1 MRIVVV
7 GGGTGGSTFAG
18 TVARLTKH
26 DVVLAEAG
34 ADYGPFD
41 GLAWPS
47 ELLDSRRIPTTH
59 DWGLE
64 NEDPASGR
72 RFVVMRAKVLGGCS
86 AHNGC
91 SAVRGLRSDFD
102 GWAKVSGPFWAANDV
117 LADLEAVEKALRVRR
132 YDIAEITPFQQDV
145 YASALAAGFP
155 VSHNI
160 NDIDEGVGAS
170 ICPVNKVGGVRWN
183 AAFAFVDPV
192 RKQSNFS
199 IVDHFAAQELLFK
212 SGKIAGVR
220 GLRHGKPL
228 DIDADLVVLA
238 AGAYG
243 SPAILLRSGIGDGD
257 TLRDAGITVRH
268 ELPGVGRNLQDH
280 PCTVLDYEAKPELI
294 ARMIDFEKSR
304 LAFDEAIIVK
314 DRSAEAANP
323 VDIHIFSCG
332 GRRFEPQGWYWQLWV
347 GLLTARSRGQV
358 RPVRRNGE
366 LHFAIEHNHLSD
378 EAGHDMRVMMSG
390 IASARRIAAA
400 APLAGMLKEEL
411 APGPAMKGA
420 ALEQWARDNHVCY
433 FHPAGSCPIGTEPK
447 SGAVVDEMCRVH
459 GVTGVMVADASV
471 MPQVTAANTNIPT
484 AAMAYRL
491 ARHIDEIALR

>member
-7 GGGTGGSTFAG
+7 GGGTGGATFAG

-64 NEDPASGR
+64 DENPVTGR
-72 RFVVMRAKVLGGCS
+72 RFLVMRARVLGGCS

-102 GWAKVSGPFWAANDV
+102 GWADVSGPFWAANDM

-132 YDIAEITPFQQDV
+132 YDISEITPFQQDV
-145 YASALAAGFP
+145 HASALAAGFP
-155 VSHNI
+155 VSHDI
-160 NDIDEGVGAS
+160 NDIDEGAGAS

-199 IVDHFAAQELLFK
+199 IVDHFEARELLFQ
-212 SGKIAGVR
+212 SGKVAGVR
-220 GLRHGKPL
+220 GLRNGTQT
-228 DIDADLVVLA
+228 DIPADLVVLA

-243 SPAILLRSGIGDGD
+243 SPTILLRSGIGDGD
-257 TLRDAGITVRH
+257 TLRDAGIAVRH
-268 ELPGVGRNLQDH
+268 DLKGVGRNLQDH
-280 PCTVLDYEAKPELI
+280 PCTVLDYEAEPALI
-294 ARMIDFEKSR
+294 ERMIAYETSR
-304 LAFDEAIIVK
+304 LAFDEGIIVK
-314 DRSAEAANP
+314 DRSTDAKTP

-347 GLLTARSRGQV
+347 GLMTARARGQV
-358 RPVRRNGE
+358 RPVRRDGA

-400 APLAGMLKEEL
+400 EPLAGMLKSETL
-411 APGPAMKGA
+411 PGPAVEGA
-420 ALEQWARDNHVCY
+420 ALETWARDTHVCY
-433 FHPAGSCPIGTEPK
+433 FHPAGSCPIGNDPK
-447 SGAVVDEMCRVH
+447 AGAVVDEKCRVH
-459 GVTGVMVADASV
+459 GLEGVMVADASV
-471 MPQVTAANTNIPT
+471 MPQITAANTNIPT
-484 AAMAYRL
+484 AALAHRL
-491 ARHIDEIALR
+491 ARHIDAIVS

>member
-34 ADYGPFD
+34 ADYGAFD
-41 GLAWPS
+41 GLFWPS
-47 ELLDSRRIPTTH
+47 ELLDSRRIPVTH
-59 DWGLE
+59 DWGLK
-64 NEDPASGR
+64 NEDPVSGR
-72 RFVVMRAKVLGGCS
+72 HWDVMRAKVLGGCS

-102 GWAKVSGPFWAANDV
+102 GWAKVSGPFWAANNV

-132 YDIAEITPFQQDV
+132 YDISEITPFQQDV
-145 YASALAAGFP
+145 HASALAAGFP

-160 NDIDEGVGAS
+160 NDIDEGIGAS

-183 AAFAFVDPV
+183 AAFGFVDPV
-192 RKQSNFS
+192 RGQPNFS
-199 IVDHFAAQELLFK
+199 IVDHFEAQELLFRA
-212 SGKIAGVR
+212 GRVAGVR
-220 GLRHGKPL
+220 GLRGGKL
-228 DIDADLVVLA
+228 TDIEADLVVLA

-243 SPAILLRSGIGDGD
+243 SPTILLRSGIGDGD
-257 TLRDAGITVRH
+257 ALRDAGIDVRH
-268 ELPGVGRNLQDH
+268 DLPGVGRNLQDH
-280 PCTVLDYEAKPELI
+280 PCTVLDYEAQPALI
-294 ARMIDFEKSR
+294 ERMIGFEQSR
-304 LAFDEAIIVK
+304 LAFDEGIIVK
-314 DRSAEAANP
+314 DRSAEATNA

-378 EAGHDMRVMMSG
+378 PAGHDMRVMMSG

-400 APLAGMLKEEL
+400 EPLAGMLKTEL
-411 APGPAMKGA
+411 APGSAVEGA
-420 ALEQWARDNHVCY
+420 ALEHWARETHVCY
-433 FHPAGSCPIGTEPK
+433 FHPAGSCPIGKDPK
-447 SGAVVDEMCRVH
+447 AGAVVDEKCRLH
-459 GVTGVMVADASV
+459 GLDGVMVADASV
-471 MPQVTAANTNIPT
+471 MPQVTAAKYQYSDSDAGLSPG
-484 AAMAYRL
+484 AQCR
-491 ARHIDEIALR
+491 